1 MKKRILVVD
10 DEINICE
17 LLKMELEF
25 EGYEVLTCTDGAEAI
40 KLFDANKIDLL
51 LLDVMLPSMNGFDV
65 CKQISAKSDVPVLML
80 TAKTDIIDKV
90 LGLELGA
97 DDYITKP
104 FDMRELLARIKVL
117 IRRSGMTEKMK
128 NKENDENI
136 IKNGELEINLISR
149 SAMVAGREIHLTP
162 KEFDLL
168 ELFMHS
174 PEKVFNREDLFNI
187 IWKEYVDVGESRTVD
202 MHIQRLRKKIEDHSS
217 KKYIETVFGI
227 GYKMRK
233 N

>member
-40 KLFDANKIDLL
+40 KMFDENNVDLV
-51 LLDVMLPSMNGFDV
+51 LLDIMLPSINGFDV
-65 CKQISAKSDVPVLML
+65 CRQISQKSDVPVLML

-117 IRRSGMTEKMK
+117 IRRTGMSEKMK
-128 NKENDENI
+128 SKENNENI
-136 IKNGELEINLISR
+136 IKNGEIEINLISR
-149 SAMVAGREIHLTP
+149 SATVAGREIHLTP

-174 PEKVFNREDLFNI
+174 VEKVFNREDLFNI
-187 IWKEYVDVGESRTVD
+187 IWKEYVNVGESRTVD
-202 MHIQRLRKKIEDHSS
+202 MHIQRLRKKIEDYSS
-217 KKYIETVFGI
+217 NKYIETVFGI

>member
-1 MKKRILVVD
+1 MSKRILVVD
-10 DEINICE
+10 DEINICD

-25 EGYEVLTCTDGAEAI
+25 EGYEVITCTDGAKALEI
-40 KLFDANKIDLL
+40 FESQKVDLV
-51 LLDVMLPSMNGFDV
+51 LLDVMLPSVNGFDI
-65 CKQISAKSDVPVLML
+65 CKQITMKSDIPVLML

-117 IRRSGMTEKMK
+117 LRRMSVNHQ
-128 NKENDENI
+128 NKGDTDYLL
-136 IKNGELEINLISR
+136 KNGDIEINLISR
-149 SAMVAGREIHLTP
+149 SAKVTNNEIHLTP

-168 ELFMHS
+168 ELFMRS
-174 PEKVFNREDLFNI
+174 LEKVYTREDLFNI
-187 IWKEYVDVGESRTVD
+187 IWKDYENVGESRTVD
-202 MHIQRLRKKIEDHSS
+202 MHIQRLRKKIEENTLD
-217 KKYIETVFGI
+217 KYIETVFGI

-233 N
+233 Y

>member
-10 DEINICE
+10 DEQNICE

-25 EGYEVLTCTDGAEAI
+25 EGYDVITCTDGAEALR
-40 KLFDANKIDLL
+40 LFNEKEVDLV
-51 LLDVMLPSMNGFDV
+51 LLDIMIPSINGFEV
-65 CKQISAKSDVPVLML
+65 CKQITAKSDVPVLML

-104 FDMRELLARIKVL
+104 FDMRELNARVKAL
-117 IRRSGMTEKMK
+117 IRRKDISANLK
-128 NKENDENI
+128 NKQNDEHI
-136 IKNGELEINLISR
+136 IINGEIEINLRSR
-149 SAMVAGREIHLTP
+149 SAKVKGKEIHLTP

-174 PEKVFNREDLFNI
+174 PEKVFNREDLFHI
-187 IWKEYVDVGESRTVD
+187 IWKDYDSIGESRTVD
-202 MHIQRLRKKIEDHSS
+202 MHIQRLRKKIEDNTSN
-217 KKYIETVFGI
+217 KYIETVFGI

>member
-1 MKKRILVVD
+1 MSKKILVVD
-10 DEINICE
+10 DEINICD

-25 EGYEVLTCTDGAEAI
+25 EGYEVITCTDGAKALEI
-40 KLFDANKIDLL
+40 FESQKVDLV
-51 LLDVMLPSMNGFDV
+51 LLDVMLPSVSGFDI
-65 CKQISAKSDVPVLML
+65 CKQITMKSDIPVLML

-117 IRRSGMTEKMK
+117 LRRTGINNQNKGDTEYLL
-128 NKENDENI
+128 
-136 IKNGELEINLISR
+136 KNGDIEINLISR
-149 SAMVAGREIHLTP
+149 SAKVANNEIHLTP

-168 ELFMHS
+168 ELFMRS
-174 PEKVFNREDLFNI
+174 LEKVYTREDLFNI
-187 IWKEYVDVGESRTVD
+187 IWKDYENVGESRTVD
-202 MHIQRLRKKIEDHSS
+202 MHIQRLRKKIEENTSA
-217 KKYIETVFGI
+217 KYIETVFGI

-233 N
+233 Y

>member
-1 MKKRILVVD
+1 MDKKILVVD
-10 DEINICE
+10 DEINICD

-25 EGYEVLTCTDGAEAI
+25 EGYDVITCTDGAEA
-40 KLFDANKIDLL
+40 LEVFDSQKVDLV
-51 LLDVMLPSMNGFDV
+51 LLDIMLPSISGFDI
-65 CKQISAKSDVPVLML
+65 CKQITAKSDIPVLML

-117 IRRSGMTEKMK
+117 LRRSTIN
-128 NKENDENI
+128 NKSKVDEGYLL
-136 IKNGELEINLISR
+136 KNGDIEINLISR
-149 SAMVAGREIHLTP
+149 SAKVAGNEIHLTP

-168 ELFMHS
+168 ELFMRS
-174 PEKVFNREDLFNI
+174 LEKVYTRDDLFNI
-187 IWKEYVDVGESRTVD
+187 IWKDYENVGESRTVD
-202 MHIQRLRKKIEDHSS
+202 MHIQRLRKKIEENTLQ
-217 KKYIETVFGI
+217 KYIETVFGI

-233 N
+233 Y

>member
-1 MKKRILVVD
+1 MNKKILVVD
-10 DEINICE
+10 DEINICD

-25 EGYEVLTCTDGAEAI
+25 EGYDVITCTDGAEA
-40 KLFDANKIDLL
+40 LEVFDSQEVDLV
-51 LLDVMLPSMNGFDV
+51 LLDIMLPSVSGFDI
-65 CKQISAKSDVPVLML
+65 CKQITAKNDIPVLML

-117 IRRSGMTEKMK
+117 LRRSNSYNKMK
-128 NKENDENI
+128 KDETYI
-136 IKNGELEINLISR
+136 LKNGEIEINLISR
-149 SAMVAGREIHLTP
+149 SAKVADNEIHLTP

-168 ELFMHS
+168 ELFIRS
-174 PEKVFNREDLFNI
+174 LEKVYTREDLFNI
-187 IWKEYVDVGESRTVD
+187 IWKDYENTGESRTVD
-202 MHIQRLRKKIEDHSS
+202 MHIQRLRKKIEENTSV
-217 KKYIETVFGI
+217 KYIETVFGI

-233 N
+233 Y